1 MDRASDSGPE
11 RAMTQDNTPGL
22 GNHSD
27 RRKHSVPL
35 WDPRRLR
42 GRRRRQRRSEE
53 HDRPYLVDRVSW
65 PAFVMSSLLLI
76 LTLVDGMIT
85 VALLDQGCEEANPVM
100 RFLLDIGI
108 GTFFIAKY
116 VLTAIFLPIALVMNQ
131 HRLFGTRMR
140 VGHVIPVVAALYVVL
155 IAYQITLMRQW
166 PVEMSVA
173 ASAGEDR

>member
-1 MDRASDSGPE
+1 
-11 RAMTQDNTPGL
+11 MTQDNTPGL

-65 PAFVMSSLLLI
+65 PAFVMSSLLRI